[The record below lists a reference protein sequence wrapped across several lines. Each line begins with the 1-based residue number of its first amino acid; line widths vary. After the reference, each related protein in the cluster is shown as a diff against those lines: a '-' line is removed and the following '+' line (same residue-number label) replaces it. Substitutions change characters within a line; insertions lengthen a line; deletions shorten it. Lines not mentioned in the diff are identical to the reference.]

1 MGIIKDGTVKIG
13 GKIVRV
19 KVFGYESE
27 GKFVATQTYIN
38 NTDLVNIG
46 ILSEE
51 LNWNDDN
58 CVGDEQC

>member
-13 GKIVRV
+13 GRRVRV
-19 KVFGYESE
+19 KVFGYKED
-27 GKFVATQTYIN
+27 GKFVAAQTYMN

-51 LNWNDDN
+51 IDWNDLLSEKS
-58 CVGDEQC
+58 VQ